1 MRDLGSVIAHIPARA
16 GSKRVPSKNLRYLA
30 GEPLMS
36 YAVRAALGCKS
47 LPSVYVNSDSDEI
60 LALAEELGAKAYRR
74 RSSLAS
80 DDATSD
86 HFNMD
91 IIEALR
97 PDTLVMINPVC
108 PLIESGDIDAA
119 VGVYRNGSFDTLIT
133 TTATQLQC
141 FHRDKPVN
149 INLDEPLARTQDND
163 EVHVCNWA
171 ITIWDAEKFRDRYN
185 RRGFA
190 AFGDNR
196 EFFPISPLKAI
207 KISTEEDFRVAESLI
222 RMLGMRKEVKP
233 KAEYWSKE
241 PVGSF

>member
-1 MRDLGSVIAHIPARA
+1 LGDVVAHIPARA
-16 GSKRVPSKNLRYLA
+16 GSKRVPSKNLRYLG
-30 GEPLMS
+30 GEPLIS
-36 YAVRAALGCKS
+36 YAIRAALGSKS
-47 LPSVYVNSDSDEI
+47 LSSIYVNSDSDEI
-60 LALAEELGAKAYRR
+60 LALGEKLGALVYRR
-74 RSSLAS
+74 RSGLAS

-108 PLIESGDIDAA
+108 PLIESVDIDAA
-119 VGVYRNGSFDTLIT
+119 MDVYGNGSFDTLIT

-141 FHRDKPVN
+141 FHQDRSVN
-149 INLDEPLARTQDND
+149 VNLDEPLARTQDND

-196 EFFPISPLKAI
+196 KLLAISPLKAI
-207 KISTEEDFRVAESLI
+207 KISTEEDFRVAESLV
-222 RMLGMRKEVKP
+222 RAFRTGKDLKP
-233 KAEYWSKE
+233 ETRYWSE
-241 PVGSF
+241 ERLGSY